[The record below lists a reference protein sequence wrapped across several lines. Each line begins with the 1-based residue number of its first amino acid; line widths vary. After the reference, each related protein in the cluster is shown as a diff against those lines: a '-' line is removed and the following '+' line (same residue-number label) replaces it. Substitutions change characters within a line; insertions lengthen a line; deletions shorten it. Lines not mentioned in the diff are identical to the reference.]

1 MRTKFNIYFFLLD
14 NGFYGSYNNITVI
27 LICDMVRFIYGRN
40 RSTRKKGEKH
50 IQQQV
55 INTLYH
61 KELYRVDLEQSGIKL
76 AIEAI

>member
-1 MRTKFNIYFFLLD
+1 MRVPD
-14 NGFYGSYNNITVI
+14 GVYGLYNNIAII

-40 RSTRKKGEKH
+40 RSTRQKGEKR

-61 KELYRVDLEQSGIKL
+61 TELYRVDLDQSGIKL